1 MAGMSAEVLRQFN
14 EQGYYAPIRALTTGE
29 AANLRKRLED
39 FEAGNSGLTGGLRNK
54 PHLLLTWLDGLV
66 RHPGV
71 LDAVEQVI
79 GPNILVW
86 GSSFFI
92 KEPRNASFVSWH
104 QDFHLLGL
112 GAAGHCH
119 GLGGAERERP

>member
-1 MAGMSAEVLRQFN
+1 MIEYREGKVDDHANHLAGRQ
-14 EQGYYAPIRALTTGE
+14 
-29 AANLRKRLED
+29 
-39 FEAGNSGLTGGLRNK
+39 AGNRGRTGGLRNK
-54 PHLLLTWLDGLV
+54 PHLLLTWLDELV

-92 KEPRNASFVSWH
+92 KEPRNPSFVSWR
-104 QDFHLLGL
+104 QDFTYWGL
-112 GAAGHCH
+112 EPPDIVTTWVA
-119 GLGGAERERP
+119 LSDSVQ